1 MLVKPIIYI
10 VLGIVI
16 GIAVTKLFTSS
27 NRCPQI
33 TAITK
38 PSILKEQTTKTAIH
52 FQQKLDSLNLVAK
65 DLKYKLT
72 NNKVALAIA
81 KNKTLV
87 LQTQSVT
94 AKQKEIV
101 SNEEAGTNNCPPE
114 ENLLA
119 EFILANKHKDSL
131 YETIDSTRELQLLNK
146 DASLAIKES
155 MYQALQQSF
164 HQTMAEQ
171 QILYTQN
178 SLMRKQINRQK
189 VKGKLVSAAVLIISA
204 SAVRYLV
211 K

>member
-1 MLVKPIIYI
+1 MLIKPTIYI
-10 VLGIVI
+10 FLGIII
-16 GIAVTKLFTSS
+16 GIAITTLFTTGNPST
-27 NRCPQI
+27 QI

-38 PSILKEQTTKTAIH
+38 PSLLKEQTSKKVIH
-52 FQQKLDSLNLVAK
+52 FQQKVDSLGLLAK
-65 DLKYKLT
+65 DLDKKLT
-72 NNKVALAIA
+72 ANKAALAIA

-87 LQTQSVT
+87 LQTQLVA
-94 AKQKEIV
+94 AKEKEIV
-101 SNEEAGTNNCPPE
+101 SNNETEAINCPHE
-114 ENLLA
+114 ENVLTQ
-119 EFILANKHKDSL
+119 FIEANNHKDSL
-131 YETIDSTRELQLLNK
+131 YETIDSTRERQLLNK
-146 DASLAIKES
+146 DASLAIKDS

-164 HQTMAEQ
+164 HQSMAEQ

>member
-1 MLVKPIIYI
+1 MLIKPIIYI

-16 GIAVTKLFTSS
+16 GIAITKLFTSS
-27 NRCPQI
+27 NPCPQI
-33 TAITK
+33 TGITK

-52 FQQKLDSLNLVAK
+52 FQKKVDSLGSLAK
-65 DLKYKLT
+65 DLDKKLT
-72 NNKVALAIA
+72 ANKAALAIA

-87 LQTQSVT
+87 LQTQLVA
-94 AKQKEIV
+94 AKEKEIV
-101 SNEEAGTNNCPPE
+101 SNNETEAINCPHE
-114 ENLLA
+114 ENVLTQ
-119 EFILANKHKDSL
+119 FIEANNNKDSL
-131 YETIDSTRELQLLNK
+131 YETIDSTLERQLLNK
-146 DASLAIKES
+146 DASLAIKDS

-164 HQTMAEQ
+164 HQSMAEQ

>member
-1 MLVKPIIYI
+1 MLIKPIIYI

-16 GIAVTKLFTSS
+16 GIAFTKLFTSS
-27 NRCPQI
+27 NPCPQI

-72 NNKVALAIA
+72 NNKAALAIA

-87 LQTQSVT
+87 LQTQLVS
-94 AKQKEIV
+94 AKHKQFV
-101 SNEEAGTNNCPPE
+101 SNEEAGTINCPPE

-119 EFILANKHKDSL
+119 EFILANNHKDSL
-131 YETIDSTRELQLLNK
+131 YETIDSTRERQLLNK
-146 DASLAIKES
+146 DASLAIKDS

>member
-1 MLVKPIIYI
+1 MLIKPIIYI

-16 GIAVTKLFTSS
+16 GIAFTKLFTSS
-27 NRCPQI
+27 NPCPQI

-72 NNKVALAIA
+72 NNKAALAIA

-87 LQTQSVT
+87 LQTQLVA

-101 SNEEAGTNNCPPE
+101 SNEEAGTINCPPE

-119 EFILANKHKDSL
+119 EFILANNHKDSL
-131 YETIDSTRELQLLNK
+131 YETIDSTRERQLLNK
-146 DASLAIKES
+146 DASLAIKDS

-189 VKGKLVSAAVLIISA
+189 VKGKLVSAAMLIISA